1 MIQKENS
8 FGTFD
13 QEINTFFKDA
23 HHFASLINTC
33 LYQGQEIVKPE
44 NLMLVDPKIQ
54 TYTRDVLMLWNGR
67 YGSYYLGI
75 ENQLVENYPMPY
87 RILQYD
93 CLVYKDQMDA
103 LEKEHRKK
111 KDLRSSEEFLS
122 GIKASDRLI
131 PCITIVIYYGTRPW
145 QTNFCMK
152 DMFDVKDVEH
162 LNEYKMNLIEVH
174 SDTHRYKDKE
184 LDLVFSITRDILNG
198 NFKTIKEKYKQSIPK
213 QVALV
218 IASMAKDEELY
229 QQIKEEEKEVIVMC
243 ESLDR
248 MREEARAEGM
258 ILGRRDGL
266 IQGKTEGIQIGRIQG
281 ESEGLQKGRIQG
293 KEEGVLTVLKSLLK
307 KGISDSYILEI
318 TGVSSE
324 LLMKAKQGL
333 N

>member
-8 FGTFD
+8 YGTFD

-23 HHFASLINTC
+23 HHFACLINTC

-54 TYTRDVLMLWNGR
+54 AYTRDVLMLWNGR

-75 ENQLVENYPMPY
+75 ENQLIENYPMPY

-93 CLVYKDQMDA
+93 CLVYKDQMDI

-122 GIKASDRLI
+122 GIK
-131 PCITIVIYYGTRPW
+131 
-145 QTNFCMK
+145 
-152 DMFDVKDVEH
+152 
-162 LNEYKMNLIEVH
+162 
-174 SDTHRYKDKE
+174 
-184 LDLVFSITRDILNG
+184 
-198 NFKTIKEKYKQSIPK
+198 
-213 QVALV
+213 
-218 IASMAKDEELY
+218 
-229 QQIKEEEKEVIVMC
+229 EEEKEVIVMR

-248 MREEARAEGM
+248 MREESSNKGF
-258 ILGRRDGL
+258 IKGK
-266 IQGKTEGIQIGRIQG
+266 IQGKTEGIQIG
-281 ESEGLQKGRIQG
+281 
-293 KEEGVLTVLKSLLK
+293 KEDGILMILTNLLK

>member
-13 QEINTFFKDA
+13 QEINTFFKDV

-54 TYTRDVLMLWNGR
+54 AYTRDVLMLWNGR

-75 ENQLVENYPMPY
+75 ENQLIENYPMPY

-93 CLVYKDQMDA
+93 CLVYKDQMDI

-145 QTNFCMK
+145 QTNFSMK

-184 LDLVFSITRDILNG
+184 LDLVFSMTRDILNA
-198 NFKTIKEKYKQSIPK
+198 NFNTIRNKYKQGIPK

-266 IQGKTEGIQIGRIQG
+266 IQGKTEGIQIGKIQG
-281 ESEGLQKGRIQG
+281 EEKAELRI
-293 KEEGVLTVLKSLLK
+293 LTNLLK

>member
-1 MIQKENS
+1 MMQKENS

-13 QEINTFFKDA
+13 QEINAFFKDA

-54 TYTRDVLMLWNGR
+54 AYTRDVLMLWNGR

-75 ENQLVENYPMPY
+75 ENQLIENYPMPY

-93 CLVYKDQMDA
+93 CLVYKDQMDI

-122 GIKASDRLI
+122 GIK
-131 PCITIVIYYGTRPW
+131 
-145 QTNFCMK
+145 
-152 DMFDVKDVEH
+152 
-162 LNEYKMNLIEVH
+162 
-174 SDTHRYKDKE
+174 
-184 LDLVFSITRDILNG
+184 
-198 NFKTIKEKYKQSIPK
+198 
-213 QVALV
+213 
-218 IASMAKDEELY
+218 
-229 QQIKEEEKEVIVMC
+229 EEEKEVIVMC

-248 MREEARAEGM
+248 MREEASNKGF
-258 ILGRRDGL
+258 IKGK
-266 IQGKTEGIQIGRIQG
+266 IQGKTEGIQIG
-281 ESEGLQKGRIQG
+281 
-293 KEEGVLTVLKSLLK
+293 KEDGILMILTNLLK

-318 TGVSSE
+318 TGVSSD
-324 LLMKAKQGL
+324 LLIKAKQTL

>member
-1 MIQKENS
+1 MTTNKNNS
-8 FGTFD
+8 YTTFD
-13 QEINTFFKDA
+13 QEINAFFKDA
-23 HHFASLINTC
+23 HHFSCLINTC
-33 LYQGQEIVKPE
+33 LYQGQDVVKPQD
-44 NLMLVDPKIQ
+44 LMLVDPKIQ
-54 TYTRDVLMLWNGR
+54 AYTRDVLMLWNGR

-75 ENQLVENYPMPY
+75 ENQLIENYPMPY

-93 CLVYKDQMDA
+93 CLVYKDQMDV

-145 QTNFCMK
+145 QTNFSMK
-152 DMFDVKDVEH
+152 DMFDVKDMSS
-162 LNEYKMNLIEVH
+162 LIDFKMNLLEVH
-174 SDTHRYKDKE
+174 SDTHQYKDNE
-184 LDLVFSITRDILNG
+184 LDLVFSITREILNG
-198 NFKTIKEKYKQSIPK
+198 NFVIIKEKYKQSIPK

-229 QQIKEEEKEVIVMC
+229 RQIKEEEKEAIIMC

-248 MREEARAEGM
+248 MREEYGTKRY
-258 ILGRRDGL
+258 L
-266 IQGKTEGIQIGRIQG
+266 QG
-281 ESEGLQKGRIQG
+281 EADGLQKGKIQG
-293 KEEGVLTVLKSLLK
+293 KEEGVLTILKNLLK

-318 TGVSSE
+318 TGFSSE
-324 LLMKAKQGL
+324 LLLKAKQTL

>member
-1 MIQKENS
+1 MTTNKNNS
-8 FGTFD
+8 YTTFD

-23 HHFASLINTC
+23 HHFSCLINTC
-33 LYQGQEIVKPE
+33 LYQGQDVVKPQD
-44 NLMLVDPKIQ
+44 LMLVDPKIQ
-54 TYTRDVLMLWNGR
+54 AYTRDVLMLWNGR

-75 ENQLVENYPMPY
+75 ENQLIENYPMPY

-93 CLVYKDQMDA
+93 CLVYKDQMDI

-122 GIKASDRLI
+122 GINASDKLI

-145 QTNFCMK
+145 QTNFSMK
-152 DMFDVKDVEH
+152 DMFDAKDEH
-162 LNEYKMNLIEVH
+162 HLIDFKMNLLEVH

-184 LDLVFSITRDILNG
+184 LDLVFSITREILNG
-198 NFKTIKEKYKQSIPK
+198 NFVIIKEKYKQSIPK

-248 MREEARAEGM
+248 MREEYGTKRY
-258 ILGRRDGL
+258 L
-266 IQGKTEGIQIGRIQG
+266 QG
-281 ESEGLQKGRIQG
+281 EADGLQKGKIQG
-293 KEEGVLTVLKSLLK
+293 KEEGVLTILKNLLK

-324 LLMKAKQGL
+324 LLIKAKQTL

>member
-8 FGTFD
+8 YGTFD

-23 HHFASLINTC
+23 HHFACLINTC

-54 TYTRDVLMLWNGR
+54 AYTRDVLMLWNGR

-75 ENQLVENYPMPY
+75 ENQLIENYPMPY

-93 CLVYKDQMDA
+93 CLVYKDQMDV

-145 QTNFCMK
+145 QTNFSMK
-152 DMFDVKDVEH
+152 DMFDVKDEH
-162 LNEYKMNLIEVH
+162 HLIDFKMNLLEVH
-174 SDTHRYKDKE
+174 SDTHQYKDNE
-184 LDLVFSITRDILNG
+184 LDLVFSITREILNG
-198 NFKTIKEKYKQSIPK
+198 NFVIIKEKYKQSIPK

-266 IQGKTEGIQIGRIQG
+266 IQGKTEGIQIG
-281 ESEGLQKGRIQG
+281 
-293 KEEGVLTVLKSLLK
+293 KEDGILMILKNLLR

-324 LLMKAKQGL
+324 LLMKAKQSL

>member
-13 QEINTFFKDA
+13 QEINAFFKDA

-33 LYQGQEIVKPE
+33 LYQGQEIVKPQD
-44 NLMLVDPKIQ
+44 LVLVDPKIQ
-54 TYTRDVLMLWNGR
+54 AYTRDVLMLWNGR

-75 ENQLVENYPMPY
+75 ENQLIENYPMPY

-93 CLVYKDQMDA
+93 CLVYKDQMDT

-122 GIKASDRLI
+122 G
-131 PCITIVIYYGTRPW
+131 
-145 QTNFCMK
+145 
-152 DMFDVKDVEH
+152 
-162 LNEYKMNLIEVH
+162 
-174 SDTHRYKDKE
+174 
-184 LDLVFSITRDILNG
+184 
-198 NFKTIKEKYKQSIPK
+198 
-213 QVALV
+213 
-218 IASMAKDEELY
+218 
-229 QQIKEEEKEVIVMC
+229 IKEEEKEVIVMC

-248 MREEARAEGM
+248 MREEARAEG
-258 ILGRRDGL
+258 
-266 IQGKTEGIQIGRIQG
+266 KIQG
-281 ESEGLQKGRIQG
+281 EKTALRI
-293 KEEGVLTVLKSLLK
+293 LTNLLK

-324 LLMKAKQGL
+324 LLIKAKQSL

>member
-33 LYQGQEIVKPE
+33 LYQGQEIVKPQD
-44 NLMLVDPKIQ
+44 LMLVDPKIQ
-54 TYTRDVLMLWNGR
+54 AYTRDVLMLWNGR
-67 YGSYYLGI
+67 YGSYY
-75 ENQLVENYPMPY
+75 
-87 RILQYD
+87 
-93 CLVYKDQMDA
+93 
-103 LEKEHRKK
+103 
-111 KDLRSSEEFLS
+111 
-122 GIKASDRLI
+122 
-131 PCITIVIYYGTRPW
+131 GTRPW
-145 QTNFCMK
+145 QTNFSMK
-152 DMFDVKDVEH
+152 DMFDVKDEH
-162 LNEYKMNLIEVH
+162 HLIDFKMNLLEVH
-174 SDTHRYKDKE
+174 SDTHQYKDKE
-184 LDLVFSITRDILNG
+184 LDLVFSMTRDILNA
-198 NFKTIKEKYKQSIPK
+198 NFNTIRNKYKQGIPK

-248 MREEARAEGM
+248 MREEAKAEGM

-266 IQGKTEGIQIGRIQG
+266 IQGEEKAELRI
-281 ESEGLQKGRIQG
+281 
-293 KEEGVLTVLKSLLK
+293 LTNLLK

-324 LLMKAKQGL
+324 LLMKAKQSIH
-333 N
+333 

>member
-13 QEINTFFKDA
+13 QKINTFFKDA
-23 HHFASLINTC
+23 HHFACLINTC

-44 NLMLVDPKIQ
+44 DLMLVDPKIQ
-54 TYTRDVLMLWNGR
+54 AYTRDVLMLWNGR

-75 ENQLVENYPMPY
+75 ENQLIENYPMPY

-93 CLVYKDQMDA
+93 CLVYKDQMDI

-122 GIKASDRLI
+122 G
-131 PCITIVIYYGTRPW
+131 
-145 QTNFCMK
+145 
-152 DMFDVKDVEH
+152 
-162 LNEYKMNLIEVH
+162 
-174 SDTHRYKDKE
+174 
-184 LDLVFSITRDILNG
+184 
-198 NFKTIKEKYKQSIPK
+198 
-213 QVALV
+213 
-218 IASMAKDEELY
+218 
-229 QQIKEEEKEVIVMC
+229 IKEEEKEVIVMC

-266 IQGKTEGIQIGRIQG
+266 IQGKTEGIQIG
-281 ESEGLQKGRIQG
+281 
-293 KEEGVLTVLKSLLK
+293 KEDGILMILTNLLK

-324 LLMKAKQGL
+324 LLIKAKQTL

>member
-1 MIQKENS
+1 MTTNKNNS
-8 FGTFD
+8 YMTFD

-23 HHFASLINTC
+23 HHFACLINTC

-54 TYTRDVLMLWNGR
+54 AYTRDVLMLWNGR

-75 ENQLVENYPMPY
+75 ENQLIENYPMPY

-93 CLVYKDQMDA
+93 CLVYKDQMDI

-145 QTNFCMK
+145 QINFSMK
-152 DMFDVKDVEH
+152 DMFDVKDEH
-162 LNEYKMNLIEVH
+162 HLIDFKMNLLEVH
-174 SDTHRYKDKE
+174 SDTHQYKDKE
-184 LDLVFSITRDILNG
+184 LDLVFSITREILNG
-198 NFKTIKEKYKQSIPK
+198 NFVIIKEKYKQSIPK

-229 QQIKEEEKEVIVMC
+229 QQIKEEEKETIIMC

-248 MREEARAEGM
+248 MREEYGTKRY
-258 ILGRRDGL
+258 L
-266 IQGKTEGIQIGRIQG
+266 QG
-281 ESEGLQKGRIQG
+281 EADGLQKGKIQG
-293 KEEGVLTVLKSLLK
+293 KEEGVLTILKNLLK

-318 TGVSSE
+318 AGVSSE
-324 LLMKAKQGL
+324 LLLKAKQTL

>member
-33 LYQGQEIVKPE
+33 LYQGQEIVKPQD
-44 NLMLVDPKIQ
+44 LMLVDPKIQ
-54 TYTRDVLMLWNGR
+54 AYTRDVLMLWNGR

-75 ENQLVENYPMPY
+75 ENQLIENYPMPY

-122 GIKASDRLI
+122 GIK
-131 PCITIVIYYGTRPW
+131 
-145 QTNFCMK
+145 
-152 DMFDVKDVEH
+152 
-162 LNEYKMNLIEVH
+162 
-174 SDTHRYKDKE
+174 
-184 LDLVFSITRDILNG
+184 
-198 NFKTIKEKYKQSIPK
+198 
-213 QVALV
+213 
-218 IASMAKDEELY
+218 
-229 QQIKEEEKEVIVMC
+229 EEEKEVIVMC

-266 IQGKTEGIQIGRIQG
+266 IQGEEKAELRI
-281 ESEGLQKGRIQG
+281 
-293 KEEGVLTVLKSLLK
+293 LTNLLK

>member
-8 FGTFD
+8 YGTFD
-13 QEINTFFKDA
+13 QEINAFFKDA

-54 TYTRDVLMLWNGR
+54 AYTRDVLMLWNGR

-75 ENQLVENYPMPY
+75 ENQLIENYPMPY

-93 CLVYKDQMDA
+93 CLVYKDQMDI

-122 GIKASDRLI
+122 GIK
-131 PCITIVIYYGTRPW
+131 
-145 QTNFCMK
+145 
-152 DMFDVKDVEH
+152 
-162 LNEYKMNLIEVH
+162 
-174 SDTHRYKDKE
+174 
-184 LDLVFSITRDILNG
+184 
-198 NFKTIKEKYKQSIPK
+198 
-213 QVALV
+213 
-218 IASMAKDEELY
+218 
-229 QQIKEEEKEVIVMC
+229 EEEKEVIVMC
-243 ESLDR
+243 ESLYR
-248 MREEARAEGM
+248 MREEASNKGF
-258 ILGRRDGL
+258 IKGK
-266 IQGKTEGIQIGRIQG
+266 IQGKTEGIQIG
-281 ESEGLQKGRIQG
+281 
-293 KEEGVLTVLKSLLK
+293 KEDGILMILKNLLK

-324 LLMKAKQGL
+324 LLIKAKQSL